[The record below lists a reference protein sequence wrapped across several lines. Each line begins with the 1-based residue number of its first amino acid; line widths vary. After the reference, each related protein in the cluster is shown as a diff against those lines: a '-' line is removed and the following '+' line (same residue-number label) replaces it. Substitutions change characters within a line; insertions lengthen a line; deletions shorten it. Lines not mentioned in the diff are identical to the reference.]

1 MTVTAYCTTTRF
13 IIIIIIIIIVNAVV
27 NSTNLEKFEA

>member
-13 IIIIIIIIIVNAVV
+13 IIIIIIIIINAVV
-27 NSTNLEKFEA
+27 NSTNLEKFET